1 VLILWLGRLQW
12 KEKSASP
19 VAHPPTDTHRA
30 FCRAPRTFASLVL
43 SLLLAVG
50 VLVVTPAI
58 AHGDVVAGYDLTTCM
73 AKVLHLSPGV
83 MNTYPLPSCG
93 SDFWATMTDS
103 QIAWRSNST
112 WTVNDYVAGTPGR
125 LLSGRQAT
133 VRLTCWHLSHHRRS
147 AVGRRLHGLRLRA
160 KHHGGTAGHP
170 ARQPGNRS
178 PHA

>member
-1 VLILWLGRLQW
+1 MLI
-12 KEKSASP
+12 
-19 VAHPPTDTHRA
+19 
-30 FCRAPRTFASLVL
+30 L

-58 AHGDVVAGYDLTTCM
+58 ARGDVVAGYDLTTCM
-73 AKVLHLSPGV
+73 AKVLHLSTGV

-125 LLSGRQAT
+125 LLPRPSGDSTTYMLAALTPSGGVLWEGASMAFAYAPSTTAAPQAIRRASRAT
-133 VRLTCWHLSHHRRS
+133 GHHTL
-147 AVGRRLHGLRLRA
+147 G
-160 KHHGGTAGHP
+160 
-170 ARQPGNRS
+170 
-178 PHA
+178 